1 MREHGCHD
9 CDRLWELYEKAV
21 MAHTRLE
28 SKAKLARLR
37 YEKEIS
43 KLDGQVQEALAERQR
58 LKLEIVKHERQAH
71 ASTEPSF

>member
-1 MREHGCHD
+1 MREDGCHD

-37 YEKEIS
+37 YEKEMS
-43 KLDGQVQEALAERQR
+43 KLDGQVASALAERQR
-58 LKLEIVKHERQAH
+58 LKQAILEHERQAH